1 MDYKLNYKL
10 YSILNGYYYIVVNDK
25 KYKVIYPS
33 LEVKYRGEEL
43 YVEIMEDSKYD
54 TEYLDNN
61 QVDNILR
68 YQKIWNNDMQE
79 RLDSCIKIIEQYKM
93 ELYKEYFNGEKR
105 DQIRKILD
113 GVRNSMQEL
122 SEIKHSM
129 DYLKLEFFASSMK
142 NQYIISQRILN
153 LDGSRVFDE
162 DYRSLDSRE
171 LSKFL
176 KPIEEKTVTAKD
188 LRDIVKGDTWS
199 AYTVQ
204 DKIFGPSI
212 DLNDDQRNLL
222 ALQRMYSNVRQHPEC
237 PSDEI
242 INDDDA
248 LDGWFLFQK
257 DKQKKDKIK
266 NSLLSKVRGKI
277 KDHSSVFIFTQDEE
291 ESKAIWDMNNIE
303 GKRTLK
309 SIEKTMEE
317 RQGERIAWQDIP
329 IVKQQI
335 IEEKTK
341 GSKI

>member
-10 YSILNGYYYIVVNDK
+10 YSILNGYYYIVVNNK

-33 LEVKYRGEEL
+33 LEVKYMAEEL
-43 YVEIMEDSKYD
+43 YVEIMEGSKYD

-93 ELYKEYFNGEKR
+93 ELYKEYFNKEKR

-113 GVRNSMQEL
+113 GVRNTMEEL
-122 SEIKHSM
+122 SQIKHSM

-153 LDGSRVFDE
+153 TDGSQVFNE
-162 DYRSLDSRE
+162 DYCYLDSRE

-188 LRDIVKGDTWS
+188 LRDIVKSDTWS

-222 ALQRMYSNVRQHPEC
+222 ALQRMYNNVRQHPEC

-242 INDDDA
+242 IDDDDA

-266 NSLLSKVRGKI
+266 NSLLNKVRGKI
-277 KDHSSVFIFTQDEE
+277 KNHSDIFIFTQNDEE
-291 ESKAIWDMNNIE
+291 RQAIWNMNNLE
-303 GKRTLK
+303 GKRTVK

-317 RQGERIAWQDIP
+317 RKGEKIAWQDIP
-329 IVKQQI
+329 IIRQQLI
-335 IEEKTK
+335 DEKSK

>member
-222 ALQRMYSNVRQHPEC
+222 ALQRMYNNVRQHPEC

-291 ESKAIWDMNNIE
+291 ERKAIWDMNNIE

>member
-10 YSILNGYYYIVVNDK
+10 YSILNGYYHIVVNNK

-54 TEYLDNN
+54 TEYLDND
-61 QVDNILR
+61 QLDNILR

-79 RLDSCIKIIEQYKM
+79 RLDSCTKIIEQYKM

-113 GVRNSMQEL
+113 GVRSSMQEL

-142 NQYIISQRILN
+142 NQYIISQRIFN
-153 LDGSRVFDE
+153 LDGSQVFDE

-188 LRDIVKGDTWS
+188 LRDIVKGDAWS

-222 ALQRMYSNVRQHPEC
+222 ALQRMYNNVRQHPEC

-242 INDDDA
+242 IDDDDA

-257 DKQKKDKIK
+257 DKQKKEKVK

-291 ESKAIWDMNNIE
+291 ERKAIWEMNDIE

-317 RQGERIAWQDIP
+317 RKGERIAWQDIP
-329 IVKQQI
+329 VVKQQI
-335 IEEKTK
+335 IEEKSK

>member
-222 ALQRMYSNVRQHPEC
+222 ALQRMYNNVRQHPEC